1 MCAEKDAATCHRS
14 LLPGCFLS
22 QKLPG
27 RGINLL
33 HISHEGALETQSE
46 LEQRLVDLHTMGE
59 DLFMGTS
66 KNALFM
72 RQHRWRPTR
81 RPKALAMLVR
91 LTVLINGLY
100 IAVLCVPTPHYH
112 KKSLFLETPL

>member
-1 MCAEKDAATCHRS
+1 MCVEKDAVSGHRS
-14 LLPGCFLS
+14 PPAGCVLS

-59 DLFMGTS
+59 DLFMTPEESWQRPYQQQLKNTS
-66 KNALFM
+66 Y
-72 RQHRWRPTR
+72 R
-81 RPKALAMLVR
+81 RPQ
-91 LTVLINGLY
+91 N
-100 IAVLCVPTPHYH
+100 
-112 KKSLFLETPL
+112 SQ

>member
-59 DLFMGTS
+59 DLFMTPEESWQQAYQQQLKNTS
-66 KNALFM
+66 Y
-72 RQHRWRPTR
+72 R
-81 RPKALAMLVR
+81 RPR
-91 LTVLINGLY
+91 N
-100 IAVLCVPTPHYH
+100 
-112 KKSLFLETPL
+112 SQ

>member
-1 MCAEKDAATCHRS
+1 MQSALFLKGTDRLQAGIDKGFMIALMCAEKDAATCHRS

-33 HISHEGALETQSE
+33 HISHKGALETQSE

-59 DLFMGTS
+59 DLFMTS
-66 KNALFM
+66 EESWQRPYQQQLKN
-72 RQHRWRPTR
+72 TSYR
-81 RPKALAMLVR
+81 RPR
-91 LTVLINGLY
+91 N
-100 IAVLCVPTPHYH
+100 
-112 KKSLFLETPL
+112 SQ